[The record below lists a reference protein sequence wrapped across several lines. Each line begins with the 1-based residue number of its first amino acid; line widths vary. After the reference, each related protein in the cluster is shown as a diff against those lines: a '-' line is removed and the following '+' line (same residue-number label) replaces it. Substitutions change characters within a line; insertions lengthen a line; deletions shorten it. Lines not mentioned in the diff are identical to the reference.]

1 MWIYDPKQGIP
12 ERPAGM
18 PPDMVRILIPDNGR
32 GGVVYP
38 KAEAEAT
45 GFVLS
50 QNANPP
56 AAELEAIGLSFEAEE
71 NKPEWSTE
79 IF

>member
-1 MWIYDPKQGIP
+1 M
-12 ERPAGM
+12 
-18 PPDMVRILIPDNGR
+18 
-32 GGVVYP
+32 YP